1 MGKTVGKTDL
11 ARTIAVKSGMTETA
25 AALAIDAVI
34 EAIKERVA
42 QGDTVQIKGFGSF
55 QVKAHKARTARNPR
69 TGEPVHVPETTKL
82 HFKPS
87 KAS

>member
-11 ARTIAVKSGMTETA
+11 AHAIAVKSGMTPAA
-25 AALAIDAVI
+25 AALAIDSVTD
-34 EAIKERVA
+34 AIKERVG

-69 TGEPVHVPETTKL
+69 TGEAVPVPEHNKL

-87 KAS
+87 KAT